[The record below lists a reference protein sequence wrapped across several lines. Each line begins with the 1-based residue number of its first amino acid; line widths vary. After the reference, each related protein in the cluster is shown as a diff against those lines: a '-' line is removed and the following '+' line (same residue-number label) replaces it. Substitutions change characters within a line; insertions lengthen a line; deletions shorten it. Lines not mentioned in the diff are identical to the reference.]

1 MRMLTSGDAPRHA
14 GEKQFELEKWIDTAP
29 FEKLLGMRICHAE
42 GGQAELRMP
51 FVVNLCQGGGLM
63 HGGAIAALADT
74 AVTMAIKSFLPEGI
88 KFVTASLSLRY
99 LAPMT
104 EGELVARATITGP
117 EGRTL
122 WGKTALS
129 TADGVAIAE
138 FECVFKILR
147 GQGYE
152 DKKP

>member
-1 MRMLTSGDAPRHA
+1 M
-14 GEKQFELEKWIDTAP
+14 
-29 FEKLLGMRICHAE
+29 
-42 GGQAELRMP
+42 
-51 FVVNLCQGGGLM
+51 
-63 HGGAIAALADT
+63 
-74 AVTMAIKSFLPEGI
+74 
-88 KFVTASLSLRY
+88 TASLSLRY

-122 WGKTALS
+122 WGKTTLS
-129 TADGVAIAE
+129 TADGAPIAE

-152 DKKP
+152 DKKS